1 MAARRRAAVRAPRRV
16 VGFSHA
22 LRVLAW
28 TQAFEATSCGK
39 QNCKCEKL
47 CGDTSEVNI
56 STVAALLERKRTL
69 LDRMPNSPI
78 RIAKTQHDL

>member
-1 MAARRRAAVRAPRRV
+1 MPKNFA
-16 VGFSHA
+16 
-22 LRVLAW
+22 
-28 TQAFEATSCGK
+28 
-39 QNCKCEKL
+39 
-47 CGDTSEVNI
+47 GDTSEVNI